1 MDLDH
6 IVLSEVSQTK
16 TNTWYHSH
24 VESNFKKDANKLIY
38 KLKTNS
44 QIWGE
49 NYGYQ
54 REKMGGR
61 KKHKHSIIYKIGN
74 QQGSMV

>member
-1 MDLDH
+1 MDLDR

-16 TNTWYHSH
+16 TYTWYHSH
-24 VESNFKKDANKLIY
+24 GESNFKKDANKLIY

-61 KKHKHSIIYKIGN
+61 KNINTVLYIK
-74 QQGSMV
+74 